1 MSAQVPERVE
11 VTEEAG
17 HVQVTGVSKDRVQQ
31 ALELLQ
37 AAEGIKV
44 ATRHN
49 LVTSINRL
57 MLKVNM
63 PVVPEA
69 TQRQIQLSASL
80 NEELLG
86 MGYETHES
94 LAQSR
99 HVPPSSVRTWVSR
112 LRKNNQLFTVK
123 LNGKTLIP
131 AVQLTSTGELQP
143 EVADLVRPLSEAG
156 LDSWSL
162 WAWLCKPTGLLSDN
176 VPVELAQTDPR
187 RAQKAAERYAAEIR
201 LAQSNIA

>member
-17 HVQVTGVSKDRVQQ
+17 HVEVTGVSKDRVQQ

-37 AAEGIKV
+37 AAEGMKV
-44 ATRHN
+44 AARDN
-49 LVTSINRL
+49 LVASINQL
-57 MLKVNM
+57 MLQVNM

-69 TQRQIQLSASL
+69 TQRQILRSVAL

-94 LAQSR
+94 LAQFR

-112 LRKNNQLFTVK
+112 LRKNNELFTVK

-131 AVQLTSTGELQP
+131 AVQLTSAGELRP
-143 EVADLVRPLSEAG
+143 EMVDLVRPLSEAG

-162 WAWLCKPTGLLSDN
+162 WAWLCKPAGLLSDN
-176 VPVELAQTDPR
+176 VPAELAQTDPR

-201 LAQSNIA
+201 RAQSNIA